1 VRAVPLSTF
10 IGKSAIEEFWQQLID
25 DGLSDLRYIVPL
37 IIIVDKNSAI
47 LTANWNMNKACG
59 LVYREL

>member
-1 VRAVPLSTF
+1 MRAVPLSTF

-25 DGLSDLRYIVPL
+25 DGLSDLRYIDL
-37 IIIVDKNSAI
+37 RIIFVDKDSAI
-47 LTANWNMNKACG
+47 LTANLNMNKAGG

>member
-1 VRAVPLSTF
+1 MHAVPLSTF

-25 DGLSDLRYIVPL
+25 DGLSDLRYIDL
-37 IIIVDKNSAI
+37 RIIFVDKDSAI
-47 LTANWNMNKACG
+47 LTANWNMNKAGG